1 MPPRK
6 KLPPAEPALPVKR
19 ELEGGLEPPELIR
32 LEKNLSSLC
41 FFTPSST
48 KTRGGKG
55 KSFNFTRLVDG
66 KKVEAKVTI
75 APSTAFR
82 LPVTSDQ
89 DKYFAL
95 QKIINDLKQKNGEVT
110 NPIAFSSAELLRLLG
125 KRIKTG
131 KNYED
136 ISEWLD
142 VMTTTTVISEG
153 AVYLAGKKKFAKDR
167 FHVFERA
174 ISYGQELPDGSV
186 ADKNYIW
193 LSPWQL
199 ENINQ
204 NYLLP
209 VDFDTYKELKNHIAK
224 ALVPLLQIWLYASR
238 DAGSFEKR
246 YDEICQMLDL
256 RQYSA
261 LSKIKEKL
269 GPALDELQQHGYLA
283 AWAVEPTNNKKH
295 YKVVLWPGAKFQ
307 ANARRLTPVE
317 QGREVATVL
326 PFEDELAAAPEPAPV
341 TPPDPLLGEL
351 TRRGIL
357 QDAAQALLVTLAAG
371 QPVLDQLEYADW
383 LIAQGGKKFRN
394 PPGFYLHLL
403 KGNVMVPETFDT
415 SRKRQLRE
423 QSYAAQAKAE
433 RALRELEETYE
444 EYRRQAVD
452 QYIQAALGAQ
462 AYTALLEAKRQELLQ
477 RYQQA
482 RWWDEGVMQPVVTG
496 MARAEIVKEHLTLYD
511 FDAFRQH
518 YRQTGS
524 FPPVTTPAQ

>member
-1 MPPRK
+1 MPSSK
-6 KLPPAEPALPVKR
+6 KHPPANPNLPVKR
-19 ELEGGLEPPELIR
+19 EPERTLESPELIR

-41 FFTPSST
+41 FFTPSSKKT
-48 KTRGGKG
+48 KAAKG
-55 KSFNFTRLVDG
+55 KSFSFTRLVDG

-75 APSTAFR
+75 APSAMYR
-82 LPVTSDQ
+82 LPITADQ

-95 QKIINDLKQKNGEVT
+95 QKIINDLKQTHGEVV
-110 NPIAFSSAELLRLLG
+110 NPIPFTSAELLRLLG
-125 KRIKTG
+125 QAKAG
-131 KNYED
+131 KNYDD

-174 ISYGQELPDGSV
+174 ISYGQELPDGSI
-186 ADKNYIW
+186 ADKNYVW

-209 VDFDTYKELKNHIAK
+209 VDFDTYKALKNHIAK

-261 LSKIKEKL
+261 LSKIKEKF

-283 AWAVEPTNNKKH
+283 AWAVETTSDKKH

-307 ANARRLTPVE
+307 ANARHLVLAE
-317 QGREVATVL
+317 QGREAADVL
-326 PFEDELAAAPEPAPV
+326 PFADEAAAEPEPTA

-351 TRRGIL
+351 IRRGIL
-357 QDAAQALLVTLAAG
+357 QDAAQALLVTLAPG
-371 QPVLDQLEYADW
+371 QSILDQLEYADW

-403 KGNVMVPETFDT
+403 KGNVIVPENFET

-423 QSYAAQAKAE
+423 EAYAAETKAKQ
-433 RALRELEETYE
+433 ALRELEEAYE
-444 EYRRQAVD
+444 DYRRQAVD
-452 QYIQAALGAQ
+452 QHIDTVFGAQ
-462 AYTALLEAKRQELLQ
+462 AYADLLEVKRKELLQ

-482 RWWDEGVMQPVVTG
+482 RWWDEEVLQPVVTG
-496 MARAEIVKEHLTLYD
+496 MARAEIAKEQLTFYD
-511 FDAFRQH
+511 FDAFCRH
-518 YRQTGS
+518 YRQTGD
-524 FPPVTTPAQ
+524 FPPVTTLTR